1 MKLKKN
7 VGKVDQIIRYI
18 IGAVL
23 IVLAFVLPLYWLLIP
38 AAIAIFTA
46 VFSFC
51 GLYRLFGINTC
62 KIENESK

>member
-7 VGKVDQIIRYI
+7 VGKVDQIIRYVI
-18 IGAVL
+18 AAVL

-51 GLYRLFGINTC
+51 GLYTIFGINTC
-62 KIENESK
+62 KVETDTK